1 MGWSWDWRLRVKET
15 DQGVDGDERE
25 SVGSASRTPVF
36 PAAAGGLPE
45 TAEEK
50 GKTRRAA

>member
-1 MGWSWDWRLRVKET
+1 MEET
-15 DQGVDGDERE
+15 DQGADGDERE
-25 SVGSASRTPVF
+25 SVGSASRTAVF

-45 TAEEK
+45 TAGEK